1 MVKYTK
7 AGKCKHSSTSGKVV
21 LPSGV
26 EVPHGIPGTWLYD
39 HIDEWH
45 HQNPGQMGAA
55 QMFFKV
61 MAKVTAPSEILAD
74 QSYSNHPAWN
84 VGHEPSV
91 VLVAAYALNQQAHP
105 HPKVVVDS
113 QPLHNHGHVGQ
124 GEHTSSA
131 SSKAALQV
139 RQNEAPP
146 QENQGSFTVNQNQ
159 DQEKPLEPTHP
170 YAATPDATNSSVS
183 GPVQHMAQ
191 EPAADR
197 HKPAFRSSTKV
208 YDHWIA

>member
-1 MVKYTK
+1 
-7 AGKCKHSSTSGKVV
+7 
-21 LPSGV
+21 
-26 EVPHGIPGTWLYD
+26 
-39 HIDEWH
+39 
-45 HQNPGQMGAA
+45 MGAA

-91 VLVAAYALNQQAHP
+91 VSVAAYALNQQAHP

-113 QPLHNHGHVGQ
+113 QPLHNRGHAGQ

-159 DQEKPLEPTHP
+159 DQGKPLEPTHL

-208 YDHWIA
+208 YDHWIV